1 MKRRIKNALIV
12 MFSGILIGVVLLLI
26 TFMLPVDGA
35 RTHVKESLYT
45 MTQEIYGEDATP
57 LRKHIFEI
65 KDSFTDYLMVQNA
78 LEDVEG
84 KNVLEHAM
92 YVYHHDLADETTW
105 LTQESLEAMMEQGTE
120 GMYLKEY
127 SKYWHGYLIWLKPL
141 LMLMPWATA
150 ENFLVGVQVL
160 MLLAVVLLAFYKK
173 QPMLALGI
181 PVTFLF
187 MKPLGVWYSFTL
199 TTCWGIIMLALLAD
213 LLFYEQIQKRKLREV
228 YFLVLGI
235 MTAYFDFLTY
245 PITTLGLPLC
255 FYLVRSLKENK
266 SWWNHLKEIFWS
278 AASWGVGYIGMW
290 GMKWVIAELTVQS
303 GTLRNAAWSIIY
315 RTEPLDGYVSVFS
328 GSKRTLAAVLQQY
341 DSSFYWILFGV
352 ILAAAVVSVVWCLVK
367 APNKNWAVTIVC
379 LLGAAVLPFAWL
391 LVTQNHTAIHCSF
404 TFRIMSVTVIALWCM
419 IICSVQTIK
428 GTAKRRSVN
437 ELKNEN
443 E

>member
-12 MFSGILIGVVLLLI
+12 MLTGVMVGVVLLLI
-26 TFMLPVDGA
+26 TFALPVKGA

-57 LRKHIFEI
+57 LRKYIFEI

-92 YVYHHDLADETTW
+92 YVYHHDLANETTW
-105 LTQESLEAMMEQGTE
+105 LTQESLEAMMERGTE
-120 GMYLKEY
+120 GMYLQEY

-141 LMLMPWATA
+141 LMLMSWASV
-150 ENFLVGVQVL
+150 ENLLVVVQVL
-160 MLLAVVLLAFYKK
+160 MLLAVVGLAFYKK
-173 QPMLALGI
+173 QPLLAVGI
-181 PVTFLF
+181 PITFLF
-187 MKPLGVWYSFTL
+187 MKPLGLWYSFTL
-199 TTCWGIIMLALLAD
+199 TTCWGITMIALLAD
-213 LLFYEQIQKRKLREV
+213 LLFYERIQERKLREV

-245 PITTLGLPLC
+245 PITTLGIPLC
-255 FYLVRSLKENK
+255 FYLVRSCGEND
-266 SWWNHLKEIFWS
+266 SWWKRLKEIFWS
-278 AASWGVGYIGMW
+278 AASWCVGYIGMW

-341 DSSFYWILFGV
+341 DSAYYWILFAV
-352 ILAAAVVSVVWCLVK
+352 ILLAAVVSSVWCLVK
-367 APNKNWAVTIVC
+367 TPNKIWAVTMVC

-391 LVTQNHTAIHCSF
+391 IATQNHTAIHCSF

-419 IICSVQTIK
+419 IVCSVQTIK
-428 GTAKRRSVN
+428 RAARRRSVN
-437 ELKNEN
+437 EFKNEN
-443 E
+443 K

>member
-1 MKRRIKNALIV
+1 MKRRIRNALIV
-12 MFSGILIGVVLLLI
+12 MLTGILVGVILLLI
-26 TFMLPVDGA
+26 TFSLPVDGA
-35 RTHVKESLYT
+35 RAHVKESLHT
-45 MTQEIYGEDATP
+45 ITREIYGEDATP

-92 YVYHHDLADETTW
+92 YVYHHDLANETTW
-105 LTQESLEAMMEQGTE
+105 LTQESLEAMMERGTE
-120 GMYLKEY
+120 GMYLQEY
-127 SKYWHGYLIWLKPL
+127 SKYWHGYLIWLKPM
-141 LMLMPWATA
+141 LMLMSWATV
-150 ENFLVGVQVL
+150 ENVLVVVQGL
-160 MLLAVVLLAFYKK
+160 MFLAVVFLAFYKK
-173 QPMLALGI
+173 QPLLAVGI

-199 TTCWGIIMLALLAD
+199 TACWGIIMLALLAD

-245 PITTLGLPLC
+245 PITTLGIPLC
-255 FYLVRSLKENK
+255 FYLVRSLDENNG
-266 SWWNHLKEIFWS
+266 WWNRLKEIFWS
-278 AASWGVGYIGMW
+278 SVSWGVGYIGMW

-328 GSKRTLAAVLQQY
+328 GSKRTLTAVLQQY
-341 DSSFYWILFGV
+341 DSLFYWILFAV
-352 ILAAAVVSVVWCLVK
+352 ILVAAVISFVWCLVK
-367 APNKNWAVTIVC
+367 ASNKNWAVTMVC
-379 LLGAAVLPFAWL
+379 LLGAAALPFAWL
-391 LVTQNHTAIHCSF
+391 ILTQNHTAIHCSF

-419 IICSVQTIK
+419 IVCSVQTIK
-428 GTAKRRSVN
+428 RTAQRRSVN
-437 ELKNEN
+437 EFQNEN
-443 E
+443 K